1 MEGDYENHRQ
11 HIAFLVNATLDLP
24 LREGEK
30 KELMTYIYE
39 CSNCGRFELQ
49 QSIKDSPIEICPTC
63 GSSVRRIITGGTGVI
78 YKCGGFYSK
87 PVHFNTDNVSEPK
100 VID

>member
-1 MEGDYENHRQ
+1 
-11 HIAFLVNATLDLP
+11 
-24 LREGEK
+24 
-30 KELMTYIYE
+30 MTYIYE

-49 QSIKDSPIEICPTC
+49 QSIKDSPIEVCPTC